1 MNDKVMK
8 SLNVWKEALLDTTK
22 RNRAI
27 NFRNLKTGTINVI
40 YPEFSDF
47 LNQVERSTLSFV
59 DIFDGLDK
67 EKSIEEGK
75 DFVLSSG
82 LSIEKKEEYNDEE
95 MSKLASNYL
104 MKNTSKKNFLFSS
117 YFSDVQRSKLRRIS
131 NQARL
136 FEEENALNVLF
147 LAVGILEWYE
157 KETSDIKYRSPLFFI
172 PVSIT
177 QQSIQDLHELKLREN
192 DIILN
197 ESLIRFMFE
206 NFRYDFEYKLSSDN
220 SILDNYNEYKE
231 YILEVVKSSPR
242 WSIVE
247 EINISTFKFNNINMV
262 KDFEENESEI
272 LDHELIKMLAGEETE
287 QGINNDSF
295 RQAEE
300 VDKLKD
306 PNDFFQVLD
315 ADSSQSVAI
324 DAAITGKSFVLQGPP
339 GTGKSQ
345 TITNIISELIARNK
359 KVLFVAEKKAALD
372 VVYNSL
378 DKVGLAD
385 YALTLHNV
393 GLDKKETINDL
404 HNSLI
409 SRQTNYATLHNSTK
423 EELKNSYVNNK
434 NVLDRYGISL
444 LEKRN
449 PLHKSVYELYGL
461 YFNLEKYKE
470 IRFHIKDIESIN
482 NEKLKDILLEINELE
497 NLINS
502 FNGNIKGNVWYG
514 LKLNEISYL
523 QREELDNYLSSMLT
537 SIKEIKISLN
547 SIDSKLNKKINNFSL
562 NKISQFLELIEMIKV
577 TLVRDYNFEKYYFN
591 NDYRLNIDYDHYKI
605 ILNNKI
611 NIKEL
616 SQKVKN
622 YDLDILNLNV
632 SNFYRVFNSKKNIFS
647 RMFSGEYRKIKKE
660 VIGYQKDR
668 NKSYKVILS
677 DLNNLKLYKDNEYDI
692 EKSKELISQDMYSH
706 LEIDGLT
713 EVTNNMKTYIDIISM
728 YNNIFNEN
736 DYKEFIYIIT
746 NEFKSLDV
754 FEELDGSSNNL
765 HNIVNKIDETY
776 IEMTSL
782 LDKNFYNFESEV
794 INFSKNKKYINEMI
808 NFNRLYDK
816 FKELHLSQFVDVVLD
831 ELIRSNLEEIYLR
844 RHYFILVNNYIEKDE
859 ILRDFNR
866 NKYLE
871 YKSRFKDTD
880 EKIISTSTLKVSELL
895 NSNVPNITGL
905 GQHNHEV
912 QTLQREHNK
921 KRRIMPIRKL
931 FDEIPNLILT
941 LKPCLMM
948 SPLSV
953 STFLRTSDY
962 KFDTVIFDE
971 ASQVHPQNAIGALYR
986 SKQFIIVGD
995 SKQLPPTIFFSS
1007 IDSGEDDIDTDVGNF
1022 ESILD
1027 IASSALPQISLQWHY
1042 RSKFEELIAPSNAEM
1057 YGNLLTTYP
1066 QPNAAHKREG
1076 LEFEKVDGLYEK
1088 SENKIEAERVIEL
1101 IFEHFDNFGHERSL
1115 GVVTFNIQ
1123 QANLIEDML
1132 VRERRER
1139 PEYEE
1144 YFSYDDKIEPFFIKN
1159 LENVQGDERD
1169 TMIMSVTYGPNKHG
1183 RILMNFGPIN
1193 RVGGNRRL
1201 NVAITRAKYN
1211 LIIVSSMTHD
1221 DIDLSR
1227 AKGDG
1232 PAFFKNILKY
1242 AELGFDDKV
1251 DSVDVYAEFDSP
1263 FEEEVYREIVQLG
1276 YKVHPQVGTSGYKID
1291 LGVLDPNN
1299 DNKYILGIECD
1310 GASYH
1315 SSKSARERDRLR
1327 QQVLES
1333 RGWTIHRI
1341 WSTDWFANK
1350 SLQVDLLKKVIEES
1364 IIKSENGKKQ
1374 DANKPHITDEVEGE
1388 VEKIE
1393 IKTSIVEAEIEEAF
1407 ETYPDY
1413 ERLKDRMF
1421 GFYNRNQALEFILE
1435 KTTPIHMNEIK
1446 KIIPGL
1452 YGNERYSNVVDDSF
1466 KYDLR
1471 MSGNLRSNYHISRN
1485 FVLKRDQV
1493 IVFRQVTDYR
1503 TSRDF
1508 TNMHLEELKHG
1519 ILKIVEAANI
1529 IRLQELQDTLRNYS
1543 GYQSTSRNMRNHM
1556 TKALNELSREDKISI
1571 SSDDMISLRNR
1582 KEE

>member
-47 LNQVERSTLSFV
+47 LNQVERSTLSFI

-104 MKNTSKKNFLFSS
+104 IKNASKKNFLFSS

-131 NQARL
+131 SQARL

-157 KETSDIKYRSPLFFI
+157 KETSDIKYRSPLFFM
-172 PVSIT
+172 PVNIT
-177 QQSIQDLHELKLREN
+177 QQSIQDFHELKLREN

-206 NFRYDFEYKLSSDN
+206 NFRYDFEYKLSNDN
-220 SILDNYNEYKE
+220 SILDNFNEYKE
-231 YILEVVKSSPR
+231 HILEVIKSSPR
-242 WSIVE
+242 WKIVE

-272 LDHELIKMLAGEETE
+272 LDHELIKLLAGEETA

-378 DKVGLAD
+378 NKVGLAD

-409 SRQTNYATLHNSTK
+409 SRQNNYVTLHSSTK
-423 EELKNSYVNNK
+423 EELKNSYVSNK

-444 LEKRN
+444 LQKRD

-470 IRFHIKDIESIN
+470 IRFHIDDVTLIN
-482 NEKLKDILLEINELE
+482 NEKLKDILLDINELE

-502 FNGNIKGNVWYG
+502 FGGNVKGNVWYG

-523 QREELDNYLSSMLT
+523 QREELDNYLNSMLINIREVK
-537 SIKEIKISLN
+537 SSLKAIDSKVNKRIDNFNLIKISQLL
-547 SIDSKLNKKINNFSL
+547 DLIN
-562 NKISQFLELIEMIKV
+562 MIKV
-577 TLVRDYNFEKYYFN
+577 VLARDYNFEKYYFN
-591 NDYRLNIDYDHYKI
+591 NDYRLNIDYDHYKN

-632 SNFYRVFNSKKNIFS
+632 SNFYRIFNTKKNIFS
-647 RMFSGEYRKIKKE
+647 RIFSGEYRKIKKE
-660 VIGYQKDR
+660 VISYQKDKTK
-668 NKSYKVILS
+668 NYKIVLN
-677 DLNNLKLYKDNEYDI
+677 DLNNLKLYKDSEFDI
-692 EKSKELISQDMYSH
+692 KKSKELISQDMYSH
-706 LEIDGLT
+706 LEIDELSA
-713 EVTNNMKTYIDIISM
+713 VISNMKVYIDIIAM

-736 DYKEFIYIIT
+736 EYKEFIDIIS
-746 NEFKSLDV
+746 NEFKSLTI
-754 FEELDGSSNNL
+754 FEELKKSFNELYNA
-765 HNIVNKIDETY
+765 VNKIDETY
-776 IEMTSL
+776 LDMTPL
-782 LDKNFYNFESEV
+782 LNEDFDDFESK
-794 INFSKNKKYINEMI
+794 IYNLDKNKKYINEMM
-808 NFNRLYDK
+808 NFNRLYAK
-816 FKELHLSQFVDVVLD
+816 FHKLQLSQFVDVVLD
-831 ELIRSNLEEIYLR
+831 ELISSNLEEIYLR
-844 RHYFILVNNYIEKDE
+844 RHYFILVNNYIENDE
-859 ILRDFNR
+859 ILKDFNR

-880 EKIISTSTLKVSELL
+880 EKIISTSTLKISELL
-895 NSNVPNITGL
+895 NGNVPNITGL
-905 GQHNHEV
+905 GQHNYEV

-1007 IDSGEDDIDTDVGNF
+1007 IDSGEDDIDTDVSDF

-1066 QPNAAHKREG
+1066 QPNAANKREG
-1076 LEFEKVDGLYEK
+1076 LEFEKVNGLYEK
-1088 SENKIEAERVIEL
+1088 NENKIEAERVIEL
-1101 IFEHFDNFGHERSL
+1101 IFEHFDTFGHERSL

-1123 QANLIEDML
+1123 QASLIEDML
-1132 VRERRER
+1132 VRERRDR

-1144 YFSYDDKIEPFFIKN
+1144 YFSYDDKTEPFFIKN

-1169 TMIMSVTYGPNKHG
+1169 TMIMSVTYGPNKHD

-1232 PAFFKNILKY
+1232 PSFFKNILKY

-1263 FEEEVYREIVQLG
+1263 FEEEVYREIIQLG

-1299 DNKYILGIECD
+1299 ENKYILGIECD

-1333 RGWTIHRI
+1333 RGWDIHRI
-1341 WSTDWFANK
+1341 WSTDWFTNK
-1350 SLQVDLLKKVIEES
+1350 SLQVDLLKKAIEES
-1364 IIKSENGKKQ
+1364 IYKSEKGKESVT
-1374 DANKPHITDEVEGE
+1374 NKPYRTDETESE

-1393 IKTSIVEAEIEEAF
+1393 IKTSIVESENEEDF
-1407 ETYPDY
+1407 DIYPDY
-1413 ERLKDRMF
+1413 DSLKRQMFRLNTRYESLDF
-1421 GFYNRNQALEFILE
+1421 FLE
-1435 KTTPIHMNEIK
+1435 KTTPIHMDEVK

-1452 YGNERYSNVVDDSF
+1452 YGNERYSNVVDNEF
-1466 KYDLR
+1466 KYDMR
-1471 MSGNLRSNYHISRN
+1471 MYNNLRSKYHISRN
-1485 FVLKRDQV
+1485 YVLQREQQ
-1493 IVFRQVTDYR
+1493 ILFRKVKDYK

-1508 TNMHLEELKHG
+1508 TNIHLEELKHG
-1519 ILKIVEAANI
+1519 ILRIVEAAYI
-1529 IRLQELQDTLRNYS
+1529 IKLQELQDTLRNYS
-1543 GYQSTSRNMRNHM
+1543 GYQSTSRHMRNHI
-1556 TKALNELSREDKISI
+1556 TKALNELSRENKIKI
-1571 SSDDMISLRNR
+1571 SSDEMISIKNSN
-1582 KEE
+1582 EN